1 MPRETFPRL
10 LVRSELPRGTAE
22 VSGTTG
28 LLTPSHGENLAEFS
42 LSCHSLPLWWRKGSR
57 EELVLFGMLSC
68 SECLVHSSLY
78 LGSHLQ
84 TLNLHTGWD
93 VSVNYQVLYL

>member
-10 LVRSELPRGTAE
+10 LMRSELPRGMAK

-42 LSCHSLPLWWRKGSR
+42 LSCHPLPLGWRKGDR
-57 EELVLFGMLSC
+57 EELVLLGMLSC
-68 SECLVHSSLY
+68 CECLVVFSL
-78 LGSHLQ
+78 G
-84 TLNLHTGWD
+84 TIFRP
-93 VSVNYQVLYL
+93 